1 MLPYKDLRDKQE
13 LIITG
18 QLSLKENVQSF
29 LQSIG
34 EHRDLNAFNFVFNDT
49 IHLCAEIEEKIKNK
63 SAGKLAGMVIAVK
76 DVLAIKNRP
85 LTCSST
91 ILKDFESIYNATV
104 VQKLLNEDAII
115 IGKTNCDEFAM
126 GGSNE
131 NSAFGPV
138 LNPVNKE
145 YVPGGSSGGSAA
157 AVAAGLCDAALGT
170 DTGGSIRQPASYC
183 GILGLKPTYGRVSR
197 YGLTAYASSFDSI
210 GPLANNIYDLTL
222 LLEVLAGHDEM
233 DSTSIGKNTEA
244 YVSQLSNNKQ
254 FKIGIAKE
262 HFGEGL
268 SPEVNE
274 KIQST
279 ISLLQE
285 KGHEI
290 VEVEFPHTKYTIAT
304 YYILA
309 MAEASANLSR
319 FDGARYGHRSKEI
332 ANLDE
337 MYTHSRS
344 EGFGEEVKRR
354 IMLGTYTLSTGYY
367 DAYYKKA
374 QKVRRLI
381 QNDFIN
387 AFEKVDLILSP
398 TSPTTAFKIGEMN
411 DDPLQ
416 MYLMDIYTTPA
427 NLAGIPGISIPIG
440 NDSKGLPIG
449 VQFMADQLNE
459 MKLLQIGNTLEKPN
473 KNSA

>member
-1 MLPYKDLRDKQE
+1 MLPYKDLKEKQE
-13 LIITG
+13 LIRNG
-18 QLSLKENVQSF
+18 QLSLKENIQSF
-29 LQSIG
+29 LKKIDQQS
-34 EHRDLNAFNFVFNDT
+34 DLNAFNFVFADS
-49 IHLCAEIEEKIKNK
+49 IELADAIEKKIING

-76 DVLAIKNRP
+76 DVIAIKNKP
-85 LTCSST
+85 LTCSSR
-91 ILKDFESIYNATV
+91 ILEGFISIYNATV
-104 VQKLLNEDAII
+104 VQKLIEEDALI

-138 LNPVNKE
+138 LNPLNKKH
-145 YVPGGSSGGSAA
+145 VPGGSSGGSAA
-157 AVAAGLCDAALGT
+157 AVAAHLCDAAIGT

-210 GPLANNIYDLTL
+210 GPMAKNVYDLAI
-222 LLEVLAGHDEM
+222 LLEVMSGYDEM
-233 DSTSIGKNTEA
+233 DSTSI
-244 YVSQLSNNKQ
+244 NKPIDS
-254 FKIGIAKE
+254 FHTKFRSHVKFRIGIAKE
-262 HFGEGL
+262 HFDKGL
-268 SPEVNE
+268 SIEVNE
-274 KIQST
+274 NIQRV
-279 ISLLQE
+279 IAQL
-285 KGHEI
+285 KNDGHEI
-290 VEVEFPHTKYTIAT
+290 IEVEFPHAEYSIAT

-319 FDGARYGHRSKEI
+319 FDGARYGHRSDDGI
-332 ANLDE
+332 DLDA
-337 MYTHSRS
+337 MYTNSRS

-354 IMLGTYTLSTGYY
+354 IMLGTYALSTGYY

-381 QNDFIN
+381 QNDFN
-387 AFEKVDLILSP
+387 KVFEKVDLVLTP
-398 TSPTTAFKIGEMN
+398 TSPTTAFEIGAMI

-427 NLAGIPGISIPIG
+427 NLAGIPGVSLPIG

-449 VQFMADQLNE
+449 LQFMSDRLGE
-459 MKLLQIGNTLEKPN
+459 LKLLQITNLLGEQ
-473 KNSA
+473 